1 MMCHDTRSAGGR
13 LAQIMEEIRTEIV
26 LWFSAVIAI
35 GLVALVW
42 SADKFVDGASAI
54 AQRAGLTP
62 MMIGLTIVSVGTSAP
77 EILISVMSAWSGSGE
92 LAVGNALGSNIANVG
107 LVLGITLLVK
117 SIHLNKSTT
126 FIDLPLLVLVV
137 IVTAALLFDLTLSSG
152 DSLVLLAALGLF
164 FLHIIRNGQHASLES
179 ETTPIPSLSPLT
191 AWLTFLG
198 GLGLLIA
205 SSRALVWAASQIAA
219 ALGVSE
225 LLIGL
230 TIVAVGTSL
239 PELAA
244 SVVSALKG
252 QADMAIGAIIGS
264 NMFNLLLVLAI
275 PGFWGTLI
283 LQAEVID
290 RDLVAVFVTTLVLA
304 LAALSGWNRQSG
316 SSTLT
321 RSTGAVLLALYVAYY
336 FWLFATP

>member
-1 MMCHDTRSAGGR
+1 M
-13 LAQIMEEIRTEIV
+13 
-26 LWFSAVIAI
+26 LWFSAVIVI

-117 SIHLNKSTT
+117 SISLNKSTT
-126 FIDLPLLVLVV
+126 FIDLPILVLVV
-137 IVTAALLFDLTLSSG
+137 LLTGALLFDLDLSRG

-164 FLHIIRNGQHASLES
+164 FLHIIRHGQHPLGES
-179 ETTPIPSLSPLT
+179 EAPPIPSLAPVA

-205 SSRALVWAASQIAA
+205 SSRALVWAASQVAA

-225 LLIGL
+225 LIIGL
-230 TIVAVGTSL
+230 TVVAVGTSL

-244 SVVSALKG
+244 SVMSALKG

-275 PGFWGTLI
+275 PGFWGTLN
-283 LQAEVID
+283 LQAEVLH

-304 LAALSGWNRQSG
+304 LAALYGWNRQSG
-316 SSTLT
+316 VSTLT
-321 RSTGAVLLALYVAYY
+321 RNTGMVLLALYIAYY
-336 FWLFATP
+336 LWLFMTP